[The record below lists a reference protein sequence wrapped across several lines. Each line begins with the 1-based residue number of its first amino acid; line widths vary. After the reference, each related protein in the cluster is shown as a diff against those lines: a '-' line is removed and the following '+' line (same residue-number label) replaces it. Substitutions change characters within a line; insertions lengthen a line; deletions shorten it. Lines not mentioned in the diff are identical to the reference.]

1 MNTPLL
7 SENIKQA
14 KARYKIITLEIA
26 DGRNLQ
32 DLLKELDESIITAD
46 DLIVKA
52 ILKGRPHT
60 GLDALRDEL
69 WYLKFQI
76 LERAS

>member
-1 MNTPLL
+1 MITPLL
-7 SENIKQA
+7 SENVKQA
-14 KARYKIITLEIA
+14 KERYTTITHEIA
-26 DGRNLQ
+26 EGRNLQ
-32 DLLKELDESIITAD
+32 ELLKELDESIIAAD

-52 ILKGRPHT
+52 ILKERPHA

-76 LERAS
+76 LERTL

>member
-1 MNTPLL
+1 MITPLL

-14 KARYKIITLEIA
+14 KARYRIIIHEIA
-26 DGRNLQ
+26 NGRNLQ
-32 DLLKELDESIITAD
+32 ESLKELDESIMAAD

-52 ILKGRPHT
+52 ILKGRPHS

>member
-1 MNTPLL
+1 MITPLL
-7 SENIKQA
+7 SDDIKKA
-14 KARYKIITLEIA
+14 KARYQTITHEIA
-26 DGRNLQ
+26 HGKNLHE
-32 DLLKELDESIITAD
+32 LLKELDESIMQAD

-52 ILKGRPHT
+52 ILKEHPHA

>member
-1 MNTPLL
+1 MTTPLL
-7 SENIKQA
+7 SENIKKA
-14 KARYKIITLEIA
+14 KARYEIISQEI
-26 DGRNLQ
+26 DEGRNLQ
-32 DLLKELDESIITAD
+32 EVLQELDESIMQAD

-52 ILKGRPHT
+52 ILKEGPHS

-76 LERAS
+76 LERTS

>member
-1 MNTPLL
+1 MTTPLL
-7 SENIKQA
+7 SDNIKKA
-14 KARYKIITLEIA
+14 KDRYKTISHEIA
-26 DGRNLQ
+26 EGKNLQ
-32 DLLKELDESIITAD
+32 EVLKELDESIMQAD

-52 ILKGRPHT
+52 ILKESPHS
-60 GLDALRDEL
+60 GIEALRDEL

>member
-1 MNTPLL
+1 MTTPLL
-7 SENIKQA
+7 SDNINKA
-14 KARYKIITLEIA
+14 KARYQSITHEIA
-26 DGRNLQ
+26 EGKNLQ
-32 DLLKELDESIITAD
+32 DVLKELDESIMQAD

-52 ILKGRPHT
+52 ILKESPHS

-76 LERAS
+76 LERAL